1 MAELTP
7 GRVLGRAR
15 RANVEGGRSGPPIKV
30 RVSAEERAAL
40 DELRAAAG
48 GISAQRLLLEST
60 LAQGIGT
67 PSERR
72 AAVVELFAVRRSLS
86 GMAVNLNQAAR
97 RANVGDGF
105 PVAEV
110 REDLLELR
118 RLAGPGGRIDAAI
131 DGLSVEGVRGL

>member
-1 MAELTP
+1 MVELTP
-7 GRVLGRAR
+7 GRVLGRRR

-30 RVSAEERAAL
+30 RVSADERAAL

-48 GISAQRLLLEST
+48 GISAQRLLLESA
-60 LAQGIGT
+60 LAQGVGT

-72 AAVVELFAVRRSLS
+72 AAVVELFALRRTLA

-105 PVAEV
+105 PVEEV
-110 REDLLELR
+110 RAGLAELR

-131 DGLSVEGVRGL
+131 DGLAAEGVRGL

>member
-7 GRVLGRAR
+7 GRVLGRRR
-15 RANVEGGRSGPPIKV
+15 RANVEGGRSEVVKV
-30 RVSAEERAAL
+30 RVSADERAEI
-40 DELRAAAG
+40 DRLRAAAG

-60 LAQGIGT
+60 LAQGVGT

-72 AAVVELFAVRRSLS
+72 AAVVELFALRRTLA

-105 PVAEV
+105 PVDVV
-110 REDLLELR
+110 REDLAELR
-118 RLAGPGGRIDAAI
+118 RLAGPGGRIDVAI
-131 DGLSVEGVRGL
+131 DGLAVEGVRGL